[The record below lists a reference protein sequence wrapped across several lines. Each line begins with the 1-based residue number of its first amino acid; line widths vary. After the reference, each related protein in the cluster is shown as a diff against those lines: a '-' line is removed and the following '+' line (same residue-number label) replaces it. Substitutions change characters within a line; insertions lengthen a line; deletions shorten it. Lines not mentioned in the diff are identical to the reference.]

1 MTIPLWSLLGFAIWT
16 VVLLLATVGVYR
28 WSRILTGRVPIREFR
43 ADRIEGENWYRRAM
57 RAHANCIENLPVFAA
72 IVFTLHVSD
81 IQSPAVD
88 LVAVLILAARV
99 TQSLIHVGFVQTNTV
114 VSLRFSFFIMQLV
127 GFLWLAAI
135 VIFTALARG
144 N

>member
-88 LVAVLILAARV
+88 LVAVP
-99 TQSLIHVGFVQTNTV
+99 
-114 VSLRFSFFIMQLV
+114 
-127 GFLWLAAI
+127 
-135 VIFTALARG
+135 
-144 N
+144 